1 MASMRDGSP
10 ISPREYERLA
20 RLNQALGEQVR
31 ALLVLQGIAN
41 TLSAEL
47 DLPVLLRQVAL
58 AAVRLA
64 SGSAS
69 ALYLLDTR
77 GERLI
82 VEAVEAG
89 VRDHG
94 DDSEYQ
100 PDRAGYTTVLAF
112 PTTDEDQQA
121 QIALGK
127 GVAGRV
133 AQTGDPVLVNNPESD
148 PRFAPDGVAV
158 DASVM
163 GVRPAALLCV
173 PLIFK
178 ARVMGVL
185 EVAQVR
191 ADDGFDARD
200 LDLLQTLA
208 AQAATAVTNARLYQN
223 LLGERERILSAQED
237 VRRQLARDLHDGPAQ
252 SLAQIA
258 MQLDFAQ
265 RLAQY
270 EPEKVPGELRAI
282 HEYALRTTRD
292 IRNLLF
298 DLRPLVLESEGLAA
312 ALERFLE
319 RFNTGEGPQIHFDAH
334 YSTRLPRNAEQV
346 TFAIVQE
353 AVNNAFKHARAAN
366 LSIELQDRPQTL
378 VVIVRDDGQ
387 GFDVNSVKT
396 EYARRG
402 SWGLLNMSERAQ
414 LVGATLG
421 IRSQPGQ
428 GTVVMLSVP
437 RPSLVATGAASNG
450 SGEAAVNRE
459 DVSLGAV

>member
-1 MASMRDGSP
+1 
-10 ISPREYERLA
+10 
-20 RLNQALGEQVR
+20 
-31 ALLVLQGIAN
+31 
-41 TLSAEL
+41 
-47 DLPVLLRQVAL
+47 
-58 AAVRLA
+58 
-64 SGSAS
+64 
-69 ALYLLDTR
+69 
-77 GERLI
+77 
-82 VEAVEAG
+82 
-89 VRDHG
+89 
-94 DDSEYQ
+94 
-100 PDRAGYTTVLAF
+100 
-112 PTTDEDQQA
+112 
-121 QIALGK
+121 
-127 GVAGRV
+127 
-133 AQTGDPVLVNNPESD
+133 
-148 PRFAPDGVAV
+148 
-158 DASVM
+158 M

-173 PLIFK
+173 PLIFN

-185 EVAQVR
+185 EVAQVK

-282 HEYALRTTRD
+282 HEHALRTTRD

-319 RFNTGEGPQIHFDAH
+319 RFDTGDGPQIHFDAH
-334 YSTRLPRNAEQV
+334 YTTRLPRNAEQV
-346 TFAIVQE
+346 TFAIAQE
-353 AVNNAFKHARAAN
+353 AVNNALKHARAAN
-366 LSIELQDRPQTL
+366 LWIELQERPQSL

-396 EYARRG
+396 EYGRRG

-414 LVGATLG
+414 LVDATLG

-437 RPSLVATGAASNG
+437 RPSLVATGVASNG
-450 SGEAAVNRE
+450 SGEAAVHRE